1 LLPAVAELKLIA
13 AANAEAMLTVQLKVT
28 LPSKSFPKGF
38 ISSLLTS
45 SRKPEFAQAFLF
57 INKIWV
63 LEGNY

>member
-1 LLPAVAELKLIA
+1 MAEKKLIA
-13 AANAEAMLTVQLKVT
+13 VANAVATKTVLLLKVT
-28 LPSKSFPKGF
+28 LPSNSFPKRF
-38 ISSLLTS
+38 ISSLTS